1 MNGELWVKY
10 YYEIPNCQMNSEDF
24 KKKAAQKAIEKLR
37 GKKIVG
43 IGTGSTVKHL
53 IDEIGAD
60 KTHFHDTLFV
70 PTSNDSEKKLIQ
82 YGLKVTHEFAGFIDI
97 TVDGCDEIDPEG
109 RRIKGGGGALTREKM
124 VAYNSREVVIIADST
139 KSVDKLGD
147 FGVPVEILPFLW
159 KNTVDRL
166 SEFFKTD
173 IKGNPEAK
181 TDNGNMV
188 AIARTGKMDNPEKVF
203 NSIKNIPGVV
213 EVGIFLNLTNSSIIC
228 GPGGCSIKDYPL
240 NKR

>member
-1 MNGELWVKY
+1 
-10 YYEIPNCQMNSEDF
+10 MNSEEF
-24 KKKAAQKAIEKLR
+24 KKMAAQSAMEKLQGR
-37 GKKIVG
+37 KIVG
-43 IGTGSTVKHL
+43 IGTGSTVKYL

-60 KTHFHDTLFV
+60 HLRFQNTLFV

-82 YGLKVTHEFAGFIDI
+82 HGLKVTHEFSGFIDI
-97 TVDGCDEIDPEG
+97 TIDGCDEIDPDG
-109 RRIKGGGGALTREKM
+109 RLIKGGGGALTREKM

-159 KNTVDRL
+159 RNTIERL
-166 SEFFKTD
+166 NEFCRTE
-173 IKGNPEAK
+173 IKGDPESK
-181 TDNGNMV
+181 TDNGNLVAMV
-188 AIARTGKMDNPEKVF
+188 RTGKMNDPEKVF
-203 NSIKNIPGVV
+203 NFIKNIPGVV

-228 GPGGCSIKDYPL
+228 GRDGCSLKDYPL

>member
-1 MNGELWVKY
+1 
-10 YYEIPNCQMNSEDF
+10 MNSENF
-24 KKKAAQKAIEKLR
+24 KKMAAQKAVEKLH

-43 IGTGSTVKHL
+43 IGTGSTVKYL

-60 KTHFHDTLFV
+60 KKLFQDTLFV

-82 YGLKVTHEFAGFIDI
+82 YGLKVTHEFAGLIDI

-109 RRIKGGGGALTREKM
+109 RLIKGGGGALTREKM
-124 VAYNSREVVIIADST
+124 VAYNSRNVVIIADST
-139 KSVDKLGD
+139 KSVNKLGN

-159 KNTVDRL
+159 KNTVERL
-166 SEFFKTD
+166 NEFYRTE
-173 IKGNPEAK
+173 INGGLEAK
-181 TDNGNMV
+181 TDNGNLV
-188 AIARTGKMDNPEKVF
+188 AIVRTGDMDDPEKVF
-203 NSIKNIPGVV
+203 NLIKNVPGVV

-228 GPGGCSIKDYPL
+228 GMDGCSVKDYPL